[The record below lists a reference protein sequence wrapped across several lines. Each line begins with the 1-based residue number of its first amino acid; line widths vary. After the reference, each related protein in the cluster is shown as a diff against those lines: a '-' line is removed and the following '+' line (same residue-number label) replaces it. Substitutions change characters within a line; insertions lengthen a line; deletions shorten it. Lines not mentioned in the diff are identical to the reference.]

1 MAPDCLGGRP
11 GSGVAELI
19 QELACRVT
27 EKVEDSGGTPVV
39 EGGDKTAAHF
49 S

>member
-11 GSGVAELI
+11 GSGVAELV